1 MQREDSS
8 NYSANCWE
16 KKISSFSW
24 NIWFFLKKNL
34 YSLNFL
40 WGGKFSF
47 HLAFSLP
54 EKIPGVEGWKDK
66 AWEGISVLIPFKSNY
81 FPEMEVWDRKEKF
94 VLSLDFWAVAA
105 GEGKICPVLRS
116 LSSSCWPVCVGM
128 CLITC
133 GWNCKASSAGKGDEL
148 FLVMCTPGWNS
159 RMTGCFQKKKNPVV
173 LSLSSIQMLSPSCDF
188 SENFHRE
195 MRFPAQ
201 SSCWLRGGQVLTW
214 DVKGSEKQIWA

>member
-1 MQREDSS
+1 MRWQVQ
-8 NYSANCWE
+8 
-16 KKISSFSW
+16 FSP
-24 NIWFFLKKNL
+24 
-34 YSLNFL
+34 
-40 WGGKFSF
+40 
-47 HLAFSLP
+47 AFSLP
-54 EKIPGVEGWKDK
+54 EKIPGVECWKDK

-81 FPEMEVWDRKEKF
+81 FPELEVWDRKEKF
-94 VLSLDFWAVAA
+94 VLSLDFWAVDA

-159 RMTGCFQKKKNPVV
+159 RMTGCFQKKKKKSCGFITFFHPDVEPKLWFFRK
-173 LSLSSIQMLSPSCDF
+173 LSQGNEIPCTEQLLD
-188 SENFHRE
+188 
-195 MRFPAQ
+195 
-201 SSCWLRGGQVLTW
+201 RGGQVLTW